1 MTIAD
6 TLRVLLRHRLLGRRR
21 RLFASLLDRSAS
33 LELARSFEQDQERIA
48 AIRSA
53 LRRDAPYDAGRAALR
68 QARAKCQRLKVVRS
82 AGAAVMMLSCVSCAP
97 D

>member
-6 TLRVLLRHRLLGRRR
+6 TLRVLLRHRLLERRR

-33 LELARSFEQDQERIA
+33 LELVRSFEQDQERIA

-68 QARAKCQRLKVVRS
+68 QARAKCQRLRW
-82 AGAAVMMLSCVSCAP
+82 
-97 D
+97 

>member
-6 TLRVLLRHRLLGRRR
+6 TLRVLLRHRLLERRR

-33 LELARSFEQDQERIA
+33 LELARNFEQVQKRIA

-53 LRRDAPYDAGRAALR
+53 LRRDAPHDMGRAALR
-68 QARAKCQRLKVVRS
+68 QARAKRQRLRW
-82 AGAAVMMLSCVSCAP
+82 
-97 D
+97 